1 MLSTVKKSGS
11 IKRSFAM
18 PILDKLFATNDPT
31 DPSPI
36 MTTFLFRKSYSWDVL
51 LTLYSLSNLVTYTGV
66 ILKLPFFD
74 FLALEPI
81 LFLSLF
87 FCGTLLSIL
96 NGYLEVPDSKLAPN
110 KT

>member
-1 MLSTVKKSGS
+1 MLSTVKISGS
-11 IKRSFAM
+11 IKRSFSI

-31 DPSPI
+31 DPSPTI
-36 MTTFLFRKSYSWDVL
+36 TTFLLRKSYSWDVL
-51 LTLYSLSNLVTYTGV
+51 LTLYSLSNLVIYTGV

-74 FLALEPI
+74 FFALEPI
-81 LFLSLF
+81 FFLSLF

-96 NGYLEVPDSKLAPN
+96 NGYLEVLDSKSAPN